1 MARVVIYLLAYV
13 LAAPLTLVAVSPAL
27 AAPSLDEVIR
37 AVESAYGR
45 MTDLKAEF
53 NQTSFNKSLNS
64 TIPAKGAVYLKKG
77 GKLRWEYTEPTRQEI
92 VSDGKKLWVY
102 TPQLNQVNVGDAPE
116 ALAGPAGSFLA
127 GLGKVHEHFTVRF
140 LNPAQPTVS
149 DGKKL
154 WVYTPQLNQVNVG
167 DAPEALAG
175 PAGSFL
181 AGLGKV
187 HEHFTVRFLNPAQ
200 PTDADGNV
208 VLDLTPKQPLPT
220 LSRLILALDP
230 RTWDVRKATIHD
242 QFENTV
248 SMRFTKLAVN
258 SGLSDQL
265 FTFVPPAG
273 VATVPMR

>member
-1 MARVVIYLLAYV
+1 MRNARALVVAGLV
-13 LAAPLTLVAVSPAL
+13 LAAPSAGPAATLDDVVRDLEGTYS
-27 AAPSLDEVIR
+27 
-37 AVESAYGR
+37 R
-45 MTDLKAEF
+45 MIDLRAEF
-53 NQTSFNKSLNS
+53 TQTAFNKSLNQ
-64 TIPAKGAVYLKKG
+64 TIPAQGTVYLKKG
-77 GKLRWEYTEPTRQEI
+77 GKLRWEYQEPTPQEI

-102 TPQLNQVNVGDAPE
+102 TPA
-116 ALAGPAGSFLA
+116 
-127 GLGKVHEHFTVRF
+127 
-140 LNPAQPTVS
+140 
-149 DGKKL
+149 
-154 WVYTPQLNQVNVG
+154 LNQVNVG

-220 LSRLILALDP
+220 MSRLILALDAK
-230 RTWDVRKATIHD
+230 TWEVRKATIHD

-248 SMRFTKLAVN
+248 SMRFTRLAVN
-258 SGLSDQL
+258 SGLPDQL

-273 VATVPMR
+273 VATVPLR

>member
-92 VSDGKKLWVY
+92 VSDG
-102 TPQLNQVNVGDAPE
+102 E
-116 ALAGPAGSFLA
+116 
-127 GLGKVHEHFTVRF
+127 
-140 LNPAQPTVS
+140 
-149 DGKKL
+149 KL